1 MISIELETNGMLILL
16 TSIVPEKMCLWNAA
30 LYIVFTYIASCED
43 VPLFNKSYKQRDVKW
58 SYSSYEKYST
68 YMKLYRGVN
77 RDDIKYEYR
86 MQFWNKGY
94 RSIIMPCF

>member
-1 MISIELETNGMLILL
+1 MISIELERNGMLILL

-68 YMKLYRGVN
+68 YMKL
-77 RDDIKYEYR
+77 
-86 MQFWNKGY
+86 
-94 RSIIMPCF
+94 